1 MNILMVCLGNICR
14 SPMAHGLLEYKIKKE
29 GLNWK
34 VDSAGTSA
42 YHQGEPPDS
51 RAISCMKLHGISIQ
65 HQQSRPFTVEDFERF
80 DLIFCMDK
88 SNLRNVLA
96 LAINNIQAAKVKLLL
111 HEIPDELEEEVPDP
125 YYGGIDGF
133 ESVYKLLD
141 CATDWIIQNYSN
153 MNHHV

>member
-14 SPMAHGLLEYKIKKE
+14 SPMAHGLLEDKVKMQ

-34 VDSAGTSA
+34 VDSAGTSS
-42 YHQGEPPDS
+42 YHAGEPPDT
-51 RAISCMKLHGISIQ
+51 RAIQCMKKIGIDIE
-65 HQQSRPFTVEDFERF
+65 HYRSRPFTVEDFDNF

-96 LAINNIQAAKVKLLL
+96 LAKNKEQAAKVKLLL

-125 YYGGIDGF
+125 YYGALNGF
-133 ESVYKLLD
+133 EEVFKLLD
-141 CATDWIIQNYSN
+141 RATQWVIRNYSN
-153 MNHHV
+153 MQNHV